1 MGEEN
6 KGGFSKLLIDESP
19 LQVLPTLAVK
29 IGLNEAIFIQQVH
42 YWLRTLD
49 KSKSRDSDFGG
60 RRWIYNTLDGWKENF
75 PFWSPSTIRRVISN
89 CESLG
94 VLLSRRPNASG
105 WDQTKFYSIDYERLN
120 DIAGDP
126 LASGLE
132 DDTKDA
138 KKVGSEFFPATG
150 DIVKNPGAARALD
163 AFYKRQSGNGGLD
176 VAHFPEE
183 VQTVVA
189 RFCSLWKIDPPE
201 VSNHPKKKGAFA
213 DWITDARTLRKT
225 LGEFGLD
232 ALDLVYNDWN
242 SDKERLGRVP
252 YTVARPGA
260 IIKATV
266 SKIGELRNSPP
277 TAAITDNDRESARE
291 RVKRAKEKVS
301 AGEM

>member
-1 MGEEN
+1 MSEEN

-42 YWLRTLD
+42 YWLKTLE
-49 KSKSRDSDFGG
+49 KSRSRENDFDG
-60 RRWIYNTLDGWKENF
+60 RRWVYNTLDGWKENF

-120 DIAGDP
+120 EIAGDP

-132 DDTKDA
+132 VETKEDE
-138 KKVGSEFFPATG
+138 KVGSEFFPAAG
-150 DIVKNPGAARALD
+150 EIVKNPGAARALS
-163 AFYKRQSGNGGLD
+163 AFYQRQAKNGGLD

-183 VQTVVA
+183 VRSVVA
-189 RFCSLWKIDPPE
+189 RFCSLWAIDPPE
-201 VSNHPKKKGAFA
+201 ISNHPKKKGAFA

-232 ALDLVYNDWN
+232 ALDLVYKDWAE
-242 SDKERLGRVP
+242 DREKLGRAP

-260 IIKATV
+260 IIKATIGKV
-266 SKIGELRNSPP
+266 GELRNSAP
-277 TAAITDNDRESARE
+277 TPAFSENDREKARE
-291 RVKRAKEKVS
+291 KIQRAKEKVS
-301 AGEM
+301 AGGL